1 MYFLSLKIVFIIAN
15 SADPGK
21 ISHYVPFHQGLYC
34 LLKYLLL
41 KKIMVYNH
49 MKCIKSKKKKLQFA
63 KNLSNCTVL
72 EKMSAHPWKYWLS
85 AYWFLQY
92 CLVKSSKD
100 IHKCMF
106 GHAAILQ
113 YWLTQF
119 HKAFL
124 NSHQLDYTKLV
135 DFVSWIKCFA
145 RLYK

>member
-41 KKIMVYNH
+41 KKKYGVQPHEMY
-49 MKCIKSKKKKLQFA
+49 KKQKKLQFA
-63 KNLSNCTVL
+63 NNSSNCTVL

-92 CLVKSSKD
+92 CLVKSSID
-100 IHKCMF
+100 IHKCIF